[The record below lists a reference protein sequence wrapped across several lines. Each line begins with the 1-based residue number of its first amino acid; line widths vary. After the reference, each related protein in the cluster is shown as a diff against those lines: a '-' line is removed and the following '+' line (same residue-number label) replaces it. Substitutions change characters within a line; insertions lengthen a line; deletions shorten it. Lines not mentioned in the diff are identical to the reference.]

1 MDFAIGDKVRLN
13 QEGLKRLPSFA
24 GPPVRGELTVF
35 EVNGDEVGA
44 FTDKTKKNGFVGPSK
59 YFSKVSSGAK

>member
-1 MDFAIGDKVRLN
+1 MDFAIGDRVRLN

-24 GPPVRGELTVF
+24 GPQVKGDLIVF

-44 FTDKTKKNGFVGPSK
+44 FADKTKKNGFVGPSK
-59 YFSKVSSGAK
+59 YFHKISRGAK